1 MNIFKKAVFAVA
13 VASGVMVSAMAPAW
27 ALPSYETCLEMQE
40 ICHAG
45 GDCTTFRRLCHVYGL
60 D

>member
-1 MNIFKKAVFAVA
+1 
-13 VASGVMVSAMAPAW
+13 VMVSAMAPAW

-40 ICHAG
+40 ICYAG
-45 GDCTTFRRLCHVYGL
+45 GDCATFRRLCHVYGL